1 MHVIV
6 ITGGIASGK
15 STACEHLQS
24 KGAVV
29 ISTDAI
35 AHGILASNPGKRDEL
50 VKAFGSGILDSAGHI
65 DRKALAA
72 IVFRDPQATSRL
84 NAITHP
90 AILRELS
97 EGVAALRLLQSPPE
111 VVIVEIPLLA
121 EAPAFAEVAD
131 TVLAIEAP
139 ERDRVERA
147 LLWGRDEGDIR
158 RRVALQA
165 TDAER
170 SSLADT
176 VIVNDGSKE
185 ELLGKL
191 DEYWELVT
199 SRGA

>member
-1 MHVIV
+1 PV
-6 ITGGIASGK
+6 
-15 STACEHLQS
+15 
-24 KGAVV
+24 
-29 ISTDAI
+29 
-35 AHGILASNPGKRDEL
+35 KRDEL
-50 VKAFGSGILDSAGHI
+50 VEAFGSGILDSAGQI
-65 DRKALAA
+65 DRKAVAA

-90 AILRELS
+90 AILRELA
-97 EGVAALRLLQSPPE
+97 EGIAALRLLQSPPE
-111 VVIVEIPLLA
+111 IVVVEIPLLA

-139 ERDRVERA
+139 EGDRVERA
-147 LLWGRDEGDIR
+147 VMWGRDEGDIR
-158 RRVALQA
+158 RRMALQA

-176 VIVNDGSKE
+176 VIVNDGSVE
-185 ELLGKL
+185 ELFGKL

>member
-35 AHGILASNPGKRDEL
+35 AHGILASNSAKRDEL
-50 VKAFGSGILDSAGHI
+50 VEAFGSGILDSSGYI

-72 IVFRDPQATSRL
+72 IVFRDPQATTRL

-97 EGVAALRLLQSPPE
+97 EGVAALRLLQSPPA
-111 VVIVEIPLLA
+111 VVVVEIPLLA

-139 ERDRVERA
+139 EGDRVERA
-147 LLWGRDEGDIR
+147 VMWGRDEGDIR
-158 RRVALQA
+158 RRMALQA

-176 VIVNDGSKE
+176 VIVNDGSVE
-185 ELLGKL
+185 ELFGKL

>member
-35 AHGILASNPGKRDEL
+35 AHGILASNSAKRDEL
-50 VKAFGSGILDSAGHI
+50 VEAFGSGILDSSGYI

-72 IVFRDPQATSRL
+72 IVFRDPQATTRL

-97 EGVAALRLLQSPPE
+97 EGVAALRLLQSPPA
-111 VVIVEIPLLA
+111 VVVVEIPLLA

-139 ERDRVERA
+139 EGDRVERA
-147 LLWGRDEGDIR
+147 VMWGRDEGDIR

-165 TDAER
+165 TDSER

-176 VIVNDGSKE
+176 VIVNDGSVE
-185 ELLGKL
+185 DLFSKL
-191 DEYWELVT
+191 DEYWESVT
-199 SRGA
+199 SHGA